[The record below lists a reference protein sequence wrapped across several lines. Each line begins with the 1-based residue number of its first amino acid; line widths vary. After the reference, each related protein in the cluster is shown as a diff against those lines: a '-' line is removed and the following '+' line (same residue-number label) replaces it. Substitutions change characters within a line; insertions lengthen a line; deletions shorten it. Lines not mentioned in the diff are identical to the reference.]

1 VRNLVQALV
10 LDTESQK
17 KRWKG
22 RNENIRNYNEMMINA
37 VTYFLSSATFTGR
50 FNPSINPKQF
60 KRRGYF
66 A

>member
-1 VRNLVQALV
+1 
-10 LDTESQK
+10 
-17 KRWKG
+17 
-22 RNENIRNYNEMMINA
+22 
-37 VTYFLSSATFTGR
+37 LSSATFTGR